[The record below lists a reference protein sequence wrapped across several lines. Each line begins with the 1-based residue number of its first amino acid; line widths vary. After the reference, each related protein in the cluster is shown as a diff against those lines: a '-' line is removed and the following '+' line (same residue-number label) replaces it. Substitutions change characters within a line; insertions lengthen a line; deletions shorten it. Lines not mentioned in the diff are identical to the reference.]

1 MMRSMHF
8 GRASTVRR
16 AGAAVLLLLAH
27 ACDSTGPDEVPE
39 DELTFLSLAAD
50 APPLESNVLQLYAV
64 RGEARE
70 GALFFQNDQGQ
81 RGDEF
86 LRIKFED
93 DAILTDANGVPVAP
107 GDSVL
112 ITITAV
118 DPGRIL
124 FDFQPSGIVF
134 NPTEMP
140 ELEISYEEA
149 EDDLDDD
156 GDVDDDDLEIE
167 RELSIWRQETL
178 TSPFVR
184 LFSVTLEDLDEI
196 RAEIPGFT
204 RYAIAY

>member
-1 MMRSMHF
+1 MPTMPL
-8 GRASTVRR
+8 GRTSLLRR
-16 AGAAVLLLLAH
+16 TGAALLLLA
-27 ACDSTGPDEVPE
+27 AAGCDSTGPEVVPA
-39 DELTFLSLAAD
+39 DELTILSLAAT
-50 APPLESNVLQLYAV
+50 APPLESSVLELYAV

-70 GALFFQNDQGQ
+70 GALFFQDDQGQ

-93 DAILTDANGVPVAP
+93 DAILTDASGLPVAP

-112 ITITAV
+112 ITITVV
-118 DPGRIL
+118 DATRIL
-124 FDFQPSGIVF
+124 FDFQPAGIVF
-134 NPTEMP
+134 NPLEMP

-149 EDDLDDD
+149 EEDLDDD

-167 RELSIWRQETL
+167 RDLAIWRQETL

>member
-1 MMRSMHF
+1 MPTMHF
-8 GRASTVRR
+8 GRTSLLRR
-16 AGAAVLLLLAH
+16 TAALLLLAV
-27 ACDSTGPDEVPE
+27 ACDSTGPDEVPA
-39 DELTFLSLAAD
+39 DELTFLSLAAN
-50 APPLESNVLQLYAV
+50 APPLESSVLQFYAV

-70 GALFFQNDQGQ
+70 GALFFQDEQGQ

-93 DAILTDANGVPVAP
+93 DAILTDASGLPVAP

-140 ELEISYEEA
+140 ELEISYQEA
-149 EDDLDDD
+149 EDDFDDD
-156 GDVDDDDLEIE
+156 GDVDEDDL
-167 RELSIWRQETL
+167 
-178 TSPFVR
+178 
-184 LFSVTLEDLDEI
+184 
-196 RAEIPGFT
+196 
-204 RYAIAY
+204 AI

>member
-1 MMRSMHF
+1 MTTMHLTRTALRC
-8 GRASTVRR
+8 GIAM
-16 AGAAVLLLLAH
+16 ALLLAA
-27 ACDSTGPDEVPE
+27 ACDSTGPDEVPA
-39 DELTFLSLAAD
+39 DELTFLAFAAN
-50 APPLESNVLQLYAV
+50 APPLESSVLQVYAV

-70 GALFFQNDQGQ
+70 GALFFQDEQGG

-93 DAILTDANGVPVAP
+93 DALLTDASGLPVAP

-118 DPGRIL
+118 DPGRFL

-156 GDVDDDDLEIE
+156 GDVDEDDLELE

-178 TSPFVR
+178 TAPFVR
-184 LFSVTLEDLDEI
+184 VFSVIVEDLDEI

>member
-1 MMRSMHF
+1 MTMIHS
-8 GRASTVRR
+8 GLTSLLRR
-16 AGAAVLLLLAH
+16 GAAALLLLA
-27 ACDSTGPDEVPE
+27 APGCDSTGPDEVPA
-39 DELTFLSLAAD
+39 DELTILPLAAN
-50 APPLESNVLQLYAV
+50 APPLESSVLQLYAV

-70 GALFFQNDQGQ
+70 GALFFQDEQGQ

-93 DAILTDANGVPVAP
+93 DAILTDANGLPVAP

-118 DPGRIL
+118 DPSRIL

-134 NPTEMP
+134 NPVEMP

-156 GDVDDDDLEIE
+156 GDIDDDDLEIE

>member
-1 MMRSMHF
+1 MHL
-8 GRASTVRR
+8 GRTALVRR
-16 AGAAVLLLLAH
+16 TAALLLLLAV
-27 ACDSTGPDEVPE
+27 ACDSTGPDEVPA
-39 DELTFLSLAAD
+39 DELTFLSLAAN
-50 APPLESNVLQLYAV
+50 APPLESSVLQFYAV

-70 GALFFQNDQGQ
+70 GALFFQDEQGQ

-93 DAILTDANGVPVAP
+93 DAILTDANGLPVAP

-118 DPGRIL
+118 DPSRIL

-140 ELEISYEEA
+140 LLEISYEEA

-156 GDVDDDDLEIE
+156 GDVDEDDLEIE